1 MSTSDISNLTTRLP
15 AAIAQPAPVA
25 HWHDDESNGHVVQFY
40 SDDSFLLDALSKFVG
55 TALGA
60 GDSAIVIATPSHVD
74 GLDQRLRARGLD
86 IAKSA
91 RCGRYVALDAAETLA
106 KFMHKGQPDPEL
118 FLKTVGHV
126 VARASAAA

>member
-1 MSTSDISNLTTRLP
+1 MSNLTARFP

-40 SDDSFLLDALSKFVG
+40 SDDSFLLDALTKFVG

-60 GDSAIVIATPSHVD
+60 GDSPIVIATPGHVKD
-74 GLDQRLRARGLD
+74 LAQRLRARGLD

-106 KFMHKGQPDPEL
+106 KFMHTGQPDPEL
-118 FLKTVGHV
+118 ILKTVAQIV
-126 VARASAAA
+126 T